1 MHDLFPLFSQR
12 SPVNSNIQRQLS
24 PSLLPQDGS
33 SVGRVSGG
41 SAGEIMKCFL
51 CCSQL
56 EDTHFVQCPAVGD
69 HKFCFPCSK
78 DSIKQQG
85 GHFFSLSTLRLCL
98 YGEMCSCGHC

>member
-24 PSLLPQDGS
+24 PSLLPQYGS
-33 SVGRVSGG
+33 SVGGVSGG

-85 GHFFSLSTLRLCL
+85 GHFSISL
-98 YGEMCSCGHC
+98 